1 MAERPWRFSIW
12 YFLSFLLILVVIQTF
27 FSAHRS
33 YPLSYRDF
41 RRLVEVKGVPCRLVT
56 QPRLNTLLVQ
66 SRNLQYR
73 CLSGCIR
80 EVL

>member
-27 FSAHRS
+27 YSAHRS

-41 RRLVEVKGVPCRLVT
+41 RRLVEVKGVDDLEI
-56 QPRLNTLLVQ
+56 
-66 SRNLQYR
+66 S
-73 CLSGCIR
+73 
-80 EVL
+80 